1 MKLQIPSYERMS
13 KAIKHS
19 ALIEMFAYQS
29 METYYSRNYVSSKI
43 FKELNLQPTRT
54 QISRIIDMNNPRNNV
69 LKHVCFM
76 FLIRCFP
83 ERTDNMRRFVPYP
96 IYWRH
101 VRERSVDYVN
111 IPLYASLGL
120 PLLNSAALARTAE
133 VSPGTACILS
143 VHAPWVKDVQFNS
156 NDPNIIAFA
165 SRDINNLVDELL
177 KKRKWLDM
185 NDTILNIAVLNPF
198 LTCDSAR
205 KILTC
210 LLKDVQ
216 DLNWFGSP
224 YAAECIARL
233 CMNTSIPLDFF
244 TEFAEHV
251 QNFLY
256 RRSDFPSEKI
266 PYNSILYTNSTAKHI
281 DRYIAQHFSVRDR
294 LQASRHPNMSDK
306 TYNKLL
312 SSKRYR
318 FVEYMLYNDRT
329 DTFNLLRFQKE
340 YPEIV
345 ETRFDIERLNN
356 VLMPVLERQL
366 KAAENYE
373 TFFPKTMEEFDS
385 VLNSFIP

>member
-1 MKLQIPSYERMS
+1 
-13 KAIKHS
+13 
-19 ALIEMFAYQS
+19 
-29 METYYSRNYVSSKI
+29 
-43 FKELNLQPTRT
+43 
-54 QISRIIDMNNPRNNV
+54 
-69 LKHVCFM
+69 
-76 FLIRCFP
+76 
-83 ERTDNMRRFVPYP
+83 VPYP

-101 VRERSVDYVN
+101 VRERSEDYVN

-143 VHAPWVKDVQFNS
+143 TYAPWVKDIQFNS
-156 NDPNIIAFA
+156 NDPNIIALA
-165 SRDINNLVDELL
+165 SRDINNFIDEWL

-205 KILTC
+205 KILTR

-216 DLNWFGSP
+216 SLNWFGVP
-224 YAAECIARL
+224 YALECIARL
-233 CMNTSIPLDFF
+233 CMNASIPLDFF

-281 DRYIAQHFSVRDR
+281 DLYLAQHLSGRDR
-294 LQASRHPNMSDK
+294 LQASRHPNMSEK

-312 SSKRYR
+312 SSKRHR

-329 DTFNLLRFQKE
+329 DAFNLLRFQKE
-340 YPEIV
+340 YPDIV
-345 ETRFDIERLNN
+345 EMRFDIERLNN
-356 VLMPVLERQL
+356 ALMPVLERQL
-366 KAAENYE
+366 KAAEDYE

>member
-1 MKLQIPSYERMS
+1 MKLQISRHDRMS
-13 KAIKHS
+13 KALKHS
-19 ALIEMFAYQS
+19 ALTEMFAHQS
-29 METYYSRNYVSSKI
+29 METYYSRSYESSKI
-43 FKELNLQPTRT
+43 FKELNLQPLRT
-54 QISRIIDMNNPRNNV
+54 PLSRIIDINNPRNNA

-76 FLIRCFP
+76 FMIRCFP
-83 ERTDNMRRFVPYP
+83 ENIESMRKFVPYP

-101 VRERSVDYVN
+101 VNEKNADYVN

-120 PLLNSAALARTAE
+120 PLLNSAALARTTE
-133 VSPGTACILS
+133 VLPGTACILS
-143 VHAPWVKDVQFNS
+143 THAPWVKDVQFNS

-165 SRDINNLVDELL
+165 SRDINNLIDEWLE
-177 KKRKWLDM
+177 KRKWVVM

-224 YAAECIARL
+224 YARECIAHL

-281 DRYIAQHFSVRDR
+281 DRYLAEHLSVHNR

-329 DTFNLLRFQKE
+329 DAFNLLRFQKE

-345 ETRFDIERLNN
+345 EMRFDIERLNN